1 MRKARCGASS
11 RAATSQAP
19 CRARFGDPLRDY
31 ETVRA
36 ALEAQAV
43 TVTVPDPASAAARQV
58 EVDRDHLATV
68 LRLGAYS
75 ADYAALLPLFLQA
88 GAHGDYTPLAAQF
101 LFLERSYE
109 SIAIGM
115 HNSVVCTEDVPFWEP
130 RAIDRTALA
139 ATFMGAGEVDALAS
153 LCRIWP
159 HGPIDADFHQ
169 PLHSAVP
176 ALLLSGSDDP
186 VTPPAYARE
195 AAGHPDAGAA
205 AGAAG
210 LRPRPARARPAWT
223 ACWRSSWRAAA
234 ARDWTPAA
242 CAAPRPC
249 PSLPPSTGPP
259 P

>member
-1 MRKARCGASS
+1 
-11 RAATSQAP
+11 
-19 CRARFGDPLRDY
+19 
-31 ETVRA
+31 
-36 ALEAQAV
+36 
-43 TVTVPDPASAAARQV
+43 
-58 EVDRDHLATV
+58 V

-88 GAHGDYTPLAAQF
+88 GARADYAPLAAQY

-159 HGPIDADFHQ
+159 HGPIDADFHL

-176 ALLLSGSDDP
+176 ALLLSGGDDP

-195 AAGHPDAGAA
+195 AGASLTQA
-205 AGAAG
+205 LQLALPGFAHGLLSAPCMDRVLAQFLARGSSAG
-210 LRPRPARARPAWT
+210 LDTGCLR
-223 ACWRSSWRAAA
+223 RAAPMPFFTSA
-234 ARDWTPAA
+234 NGPA
-242 CAAPRPC
+242 P
-249 PSLPPSTGPP
+249 
-259 P
+259 